1 MGGELAAALC
11 LVLVLEGLFLFVAP
25 GAWKRMAEQLQQVE
39 ARTLRFVGAGMIGAG
54 LVLLQL
60 VR

>member
-25 GAWKRMAEQLQQVE
+25 GSWKRMAEQLQQVDS
-39 ARTLRFVGAGMIGAG
+39 RTLRLIGAGMIGVG
-54 LVLLQL
+54 LVLLHL

>member
-11 LVLVLEGLFLFVAP
+11 LVLVLEGLFLFAAP
-25 GAWKRMAEQLQQVE
+25 GAWKRMAEQLQQVDS
-39 ARTLRFVGAGMIGAG
+39 RTLRLVGGGMIGVG
-54 LVLLQL
+54 LVLLHL

>member
-25 GAWKRMAEQLQQVE
+25 AAWKRMAEQLQQVD
-39 ARTLRFVGAGMIGAG
+39 ARTLRFVGAGMIGVG
-54 LVLLQL
+54 LVLLHL

>member
-1 MGGELAAALC
+1 MGGELAAAVC
-11 LVLVLEGLFLFVAP
+11 LLLVLEGLFLFVAP
-25 GAWKRMAEQLQQVE
+25 AAWKRMAQQLQQVD
-39 ARTLRFVGAGMIGAG
+39 ARTLRFVGAGMIGTG